1 MRRKRSPDV
10 RYQGVLLG
18 ACALGMGL
26 GEAVLGGRIGLDRRQ
41 CLPFV
46 SAPVVG
52 LAVNPVGAE
61 IAEPIFR
68 MVPEG

>member
-1 MRRKRSPDV
+1 
-10 RYQGVLLG
+10 
-18 ACALGMGL
+18 MGL